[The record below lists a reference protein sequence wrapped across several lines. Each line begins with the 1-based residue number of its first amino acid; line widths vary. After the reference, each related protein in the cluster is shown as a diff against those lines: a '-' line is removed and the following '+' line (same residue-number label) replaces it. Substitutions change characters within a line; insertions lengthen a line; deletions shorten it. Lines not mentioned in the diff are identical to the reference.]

1 MLSQERGVYMNAFM
15 QQLVNNKVNSL
26 TSTELLNLATQYNI
40 HLSTDQAN
48 QVIAILRSEQIDV
61 ANQTQVERIIHR
73 LQTEV
78 DEHVSSVIQQLLQQF
93 SQYL

>member
-1 MLSQERGVYMNAFM
+1 MNMFM

-26 TSTELLNLATQYNI
+26 TAKELLDLAAQYNI
-40 HLSTDQAN
+40 QLSSEQAN

-73 LQTEV
+73 LQTEA
-78 DEHVSSVIQQLLQQF
+78 DEYVSSVIQQLLQQF
-93 SQYL
+93 SHYL

>member
-1 MLSQERGVYMNAFM
+1 MNVIM

-26 TSTELLNLATQYNI
+26 TTKDLLDLATQYNI
-40 HLSTDQAN
+40 QLTAN
-48 QVIAILRSEQIDV
+48 QAEKVIAILRTEQIDV
-61 ANQTQVERIIHR
+61 ANQAQVHRIIHR

-78 DEHVSSVIQQLLQQF
+78 DPYVSSVIQQLLQQF

>member
-1 MLSQERGVYMNAFM
+1 M

-26 TSTELLNLATQYNI
+26 TTKELLDLASQYNI
-40 HLSTDQAN
+40 PLTYQQAEK
-48 QVIAILRSEQIDV
+48 VITIIRSEQIDV
-61 ANQTQVERIIHR
+61 ANQAQVHRIIQR

-78 DEHVSSVIQQLLQQF
+78 DPHVSSVIQQLLSQF

>member
-1 MLSQERGVYMNAFM
+1 MNVIM

-26 TSTELLNLATQYNI
+26 TTKDLLDLANQYNI
-40 HLSTDQAN
+40 QLTAN
-48 QVIAILRSEQIDV
+48 QAEKVIAILRTEQIDV
-61 ANQTQVERIIHR
+61 ANQAQVHRIIHR

-78 DEHVSSVIQQLLQQF
+78 DPYVSSVIQQLLQQF

>member
-1 MLSQERGVYMNAFM
+1 MNAIM

-26 TSTELLNLATQYNI
+26 TANELLNLASQYNI
-40 HLSTDQAN
+40 NLSKQQAEK
-48 QVIAILRSEQIDV
+48 VIAILRSEQIDV
-61 ANQTQVERIIHR
+61 ANQAQVQRMIQR

-78 DEHVSSVIQQLLQQF
+78 DPYVSSVIQQLLQQF

>member
-1 MLSQERGVYMNAFM
+1 MNAIM

-26 TSTELLNLATQYNI
+26 TANELLNLANQYNI
-40 HLSTDQAN
+40 ALTRQQAEK
-48 QVIAILRSEQIDV
+48 VISILRLEQIDV
-61 ANQTQVERIIHR
+61 ANQAQVQRIIHR

-78 DEHVSSVIQQLLQQF
+78 DPYVSSVVQQLLQQF

>member
-1 MLSQERGVYMNAFM
+1 MNVFM

-26 TSTELLNLATQYNI
+26 TSKELLDLAAQYNI
-40 HLSTDQAN
+40 QLSPQQAKE
-48 QVIAILRSEQIDV
+48 VIAILRSEQIDV
-61 ANQTQVERIIHR
+61 SNQAQVEKIIHR

-78 DEHVSSVIQQLLQQF
+78 DEYVSSVIQQLLQQF